1 MTQAVFLYNKAN
13 TFGLA
18 EDVKVFEEVLR
29 LASREAN
36 LAFNKVR
43 ISDPLEPPILCDIA
57 FHFEV
62 PIYAYFP
69 WARKNCLIVNPEWYE
84 SAWDPYLTHID
95 YLVFKCATDRDMF
108 MDSHPNCK
116 AQPFLLP
123 WTTGVRP
130 KDFAKFPKSTNHSTG
145 CLWLL
150 GASQNKRAAAEA
162 ILPYWKAEWPKLDVY
177 TITPLEEATYA
188 TNVTVHVKDLP
199 EQTRHTLQAYYP
211 CHLIFSK
218 AEALGMS
225 AQEGQAAGAFLIGNG
240 LPVYNECFGHPS
252 CYENCSLVGIS
263 GKPLKSG
270 TCDTFNVTPMMYSNF
285 FGETRSENQGGT
297 TDSYYIQHLNS
308 SIKKFLQR
316 DLTVCRQEQQKTSE
330 ERYQA
335 LIKNTIPLLQAIKQT
350 PGKEIRVLPPVLSN
364 ELLPHISVVTLVYNR
379 RKFIDLAL
387 HNLLITD
394 YPKEKIEWVVVD
406 DSDIPEEQASDKIMK
421 FGRECAPMSLTYIP
435 LPKKTSIGEKRNIAC
450 KRAQHDIIVM
460 MDDDDHYPTSSFK
473 RRVTWLLNHPQ
484 RANAVATT
492 TIACYDLLKGTSAVN
507 TPPWNLPLSQ
517 RVSEATLAFKKS
529 FWESKHFP
537 DANMAEGEGFLL
549 GREDEV
555 LELQPQQIIVAMSHN
570 KNASSRRIPPGPS
583 GQPSCFWGFPKEFLI
598 FLHGLAGIG
607 IEEDKSKPKSKK

>member
-18 EDVKVFEEVLR
+18 EDVKVFEDILKQ
-29 LASREAN
+29 ASREAN
-36 LAFNKVR
+36 LGFNKVR

-69 WARKNCLIVNPEWYE
+69 WARKNALIINPEWYE
-84 SAWDPYLTHID
+84 SAWDPYLTHLD
-95 YLVFKCATDRDMF
+95 YLIFKCAKDRDYF
-108 MDSHPNCK
+108 MDAHPECK

-130 KDFAKFPKSTNHSTG
+130 KDFSKYPKSNDHATG

-150 GASQNKRAAAEA
+150 GASQNKRAAAETL
-162 ILPYWKAEWPKLDVY
+162 LPYWKAEWPKLEVY
-177 TITPLEEATYA
+177 TTTPLSNNGFAE
-188 TNVTVHVKDLP
+188 NVTVHVKDLP
-199 EQTRHTLQAYYP
+199 EQTRRTLQAYYP

-218 AEALGMS
+218 AEALGMA
-225 AQEGQAAGAFLIGNG
+225 AQEGQAAGAFLLGNG

-252 CYENCSLVGIS
+252 SYENCSLVGIS

-270 TCDTFNVTPMMYSNF
+270 TCDTFENLQPMSALAQEIH
-285 FGETRSENQGGT
+285 GPNQDG
-297 TDSYYIQHLNS
+297 YYIQG
-308 SIKKFLQR
+308 IARGIQKFLKR
-316 DLTVCRQEQQKTSE
+316 NLVECRTQQQKVAE

-335 LIKNTIPLLQAIKQT
+335 FIQNTIPLLQSIKQT
-350 PGKEIRVLPPVLSN
+350 SSKEIKVLPPVLSD
-364 ELLPHISVVTLVYNR
+364 EFCPPISVVTLLYNR
-379 RKFIDLAL
+379 RKFVDLAF

-394 YPKEKIEWVVVD
+394 YPKDKIEWIVVD
-406 DSDIPEEQASDKIMK
+406 DSDIQEEQASDKIMK
-421 FGRECAPMSLTYIP
+421 FGRECAPINLTYIP
-435 LPKKTSIGEKRNIAC
+435 LQKKTSIGEKRNMAC
-450 KRAQHDIIVM
+450 QRAQHDIIVT
-460 MDDDDHYPTSSFK
+460 MDDDDHYPSSSFR
-473 RRVTWLLNHPQ
+473 RRVAWLLKHPMNP
-484 RANAVATT
+484 NAVATT

-529 FWESKHFP
+529 FWKEKHFP

-549 GREDEV
+549 DREEQV

-570 KNASSRRIPPGPS
+570 RNVSSRRIPPGPS

-598 FLHGLAGIG
+598 FLHGLAGVA